1 MIIKMKKKK
10 INQIMKTVFDY
21 NYDDFASLKQ
31 MIYKSKILK
40 IKKQLIPIPKKRKN
54 IKKIILNEN

>member
-1 MIIKMKKKK
+1 
-10 INQIMKTVFDY
+10 MKTVFDY
-21 NYDDFASLKQ
+21 NYDDFVSLKQ

>member
-21 NYDDFASLKQ
+21 NYVDFVSLKQ